1 MEGGGG
7 GDCTCAQGWLPAARG
22 GLCPAPRG
30 CEGGGVRRWVAHLQ
44 PRRNPLPPWQR
55 SAGRAGGRWHPAA
68 RKGPAV
74 CVGKRSPKSEGR
86 WHPTKLTRC
95 LRGVHAV
102 WEGERGG
109 GRGAGG
115 STLLGV
121 GWGGGTSGGG
131 RGWGGVGEPVEMA
144 GGARDACGEGPAW
157 ESGTRAAAQMMVT
170 VCCWLD

>member
-102 WEGERGG
+102 WEGRGG
-109 GRGAGG
+109 GARGGG

-121 GWGGGTSGGG
+121 GVGWGNEW
-131 RGWGGVGEPVEMA
+131 RWPGWGGVGSRWRWPGVPETPA
-144 GGARDACGEGPAW
+144 GRGRPG
-157 ESGTRAAAQMMVT
+157 RAAPGQPRK
-170 VCCWLD
+170 